1 MRAKLLVILV
11 HFLCSLPLSVSRAL
25 GIFTGRLAWLFSAR
39 SRQVTL
45 KNLEIAFPAL
55 SLSERKKMA
64 RDSLSHSAQT
74 LFEVPAVWY
83 RDDIWRQEKTLSIT
97 NEELYIAARESGR
110 GVLFLVPHFG
120 NWEMIGLR
128 VGSFM
133 KTTAMYAPP
142 KIPELDAIMRS
153 GRFVADM
160 VPANVKGVLSVMKA
174 LKRGEM
180 TFILPDQ
187 VPVEGAGIFAPFYGT
202 PAYTMTLIQK
212 LVQKTNPV
220 VLVAYAILTKG
231 GFDLGYMEPDPD
243 IYAEDEQKAVFALNQ
258 SIEKLIEKAPTQY
271 SWEYKRYKRQSD
283 GRNLYAGY

>member
-1 MRAKLLVILV
+1 MRAKLLVFLV
-11 HFLCSLPLSVSRAL
+11 HFLCSLPLSVSRGL
-25 GIFTGRLAWLFSAR
+25 GVLVGRIAWFVSTR

-55 SLSERKKMA
+55 SLLERKKMA
-64 RDSLSHSAQT
+64 RDSLCHTAQT
-74 LFEVPAVWY
+74 FMEVPAVWY
-83 RDDIWRQEKTLSIT
+83 RDDAWRQKTTLSVI
-97 NEELYIAARESGR
+97 NEDIYVAARDSGR

-142 KIPELDAIMRS
+142 KIPELDSIMRS

-187 VPVEGAGIFAPFYGT
+187 VPVKGAGAFAPFYGT
-202 PAYTMTLIQK
+202 PAYTMTLIHK

-220 VLVAYAILTKG
+220 VLVAYAIRTKG
-231 GFDLGYMEPDPD
+231 GFDLGYMEPDSD
-243 IYAEDEQKAVFALNQ
+243 IYSEDEQKAVVALNR
-258 SIEKLIEKAPTQY
+258 SIERLIEKAPAQY
-271 SWEYKRYKRQSD
+271 CWEYKRYKRQPD
-283 GRNLYAGY
+283 GRSPYEGY